1 MRGATLL
8 TVILASGIGLAV
20 FLLEYRVKDLEN
32 QLQVLDRAIVAER
45 VSIRVLE
52 AEWSH
57 LNDPARLG
65 AMAARLLG
73 MEPVAPGQ
81 LTSMAELSQ
90 RVPDARDQKD
100 ER

>member
-1 MRGATLL
+1 MRAATLL

-20 FLLEYRVKDLEN
+20 FLLESRIKDLEN
-32 QLQVLDRAIVAER
+32 QLGALDHAIVAER
-45 VSIRVLE
+45 ESIRVLE

-81 LTSMAELSQ
+81 LTSMAELPQ
-90 RVPDARDQKD
+90 RVPDAPDGTD
-100 ER
+100 EH

>member
-32 QLQVLDRAIVAER
+32 QLHALDRAIVAER
-45 VSIRVLE
+45 ESIRVLD

-73 MEPVAPGQ
+73 MEPVAPDQ
-81 LTSMAELSQ
+81 LTSMAELPQ
-90 RVPDARDQKD
+90 RVPDAPDEKD

>member
-52 AEWSH
+52 GEWSH

-81 LTSMAELSQ
+81 LTSMAELLQ